1 MELDRE
7 IKEIMAIATSI
18 VMFSVTLLAT
28 VGFYTI
34 GAEFRNKTLQ
44 KKSISEDIKESSFI
58 SNMSNSIVNGS
69 DITNFMIKYKDKY
82 TYVIIDDKPEER
94 SVAELNTM
102 ASKNGYLYDAD
113 YYNTDIYLK
122 NISKNILNVY
132 NDRYLYLNKY
142 LVVNSLN
149 DIRSSINAKV
159 YGDKT
164 SDWSQD
170 NLDNRIGYSEYIAK
184 VVKKNGALVFVYF
197 KVS

>member
-1 MELDRE
+1 MDRE

-102 ASKNGYLYDAD
+102 ASKNRYLYDAD

-170 NLDNRIGYSEYIAK
+170 NLDKRIGYSEYIAK
-184 VVKKNGALVFVYF
+184 VVKKNGALIFVYF